1 MRGPCGGT
9 ASLGSGARPS
19 PTRGEAG
26 PPLPPPAGTLR
37 LCPEE
42 AGVQQMRAG
51 RVRGGEEKTHNKTC
65 VAERTAGLE
74 WKESAPAERS

>member
-9 ASLGSGARPS
+9 ASPGSGARPS

-37 LCPEE
+37 LCPGE

-51 RVRGGEEKTHNKTC
+51 RVGWGAGERRGGENPQQNLRRRAHGWT
-65 VAERTAGLE
+65 
-74 WKESAPAERS
+74 